1 MSKKPSQNE
10 EISFYPAYVR
20 VSYANNYASFH
31 QAIQVSS
38 AMLPAIRAQTN
49 NQNGNKVADDFLEY
63 SGFFNGYGMEGIPV
77 EIALPISG
85 GMQLNLAYSIVKL
98 DCRVGNDDLSFTHVV
113 YTDHSLHYH
122 NTRESDGLIN
132 AVGEFNSEF
141 GSGII
146 QIVPINYGEFLR
158 GNDSM
163 TNPPGGND
171 SMTKPPERKF
181 TLAVTNQPTL
191 LLPPSPEGAENIGAY
206 LRSSDVMSR

>member
-10 EISFYPAYVR
+10 EISFYPAFLS
-20 VSYANNYASFH
+20 VSHANNYSSFH

-49 NQNGNKVADDFLEY
+49 NQNGNKVAADFLEY

-85 GMQLNLAYSIVKL
+85 GMQLNLAYSIVTL
-98 DCRVGNDDLSFTHVV
+98 DCRVGDDDLSFTHVV

-122 NTRESDGLIN
+122 NRRESDGLLN

-146 QIVPINYGEFLR
+146 QIVPINYGEFFR

-163 TNPPGGND
+163 T
-171 SMTKPPERKF
+171 KLLERKF
-181 TLAVTNQPTL
+181 TLALTDQSTL
-191 LLPPSPEGAENIGAY
+191 LLPPSPEGAKRIREY
-206 LRSSDVMSR
+206 LCSSGIISR